1 MIIYW
6 PVDIAFADGAMK
18 LVRKGPGLRKSD
30 FEFCFDKFAF

>member
-18 LVRKGPGLRKSD
+18 LVR
-30 FEFCFDKFAF
+30 